1 MKKFAVIM
9 VLLTCGMLVT
19 VFEVAQIKAARVD
32 EHLPIVILKDDAEIG
47 RILKNEDVEIKLV
60 PTKLVPTSSFSNI
73 SEVVGKTLSIG
84 LPSQTILSG
93 EMIDEENYFM
103 PSIGNSITAIKFNPE
118 EVMCWEVT
126 DGEILEIVHVNLDGF
141 LSKIGDVTVKGYY
154 NQNQSIDNES
164 PIYLLVEGKPKI
176 IEAIIKA
183 RGDGRLEAIKN
194 N

>member
-103 PSIGNSITAIKFNPE
+103 PSKGNSITAIKFNPE

>member
-19 VFEVAQIKAARVD
+19 VFEVAQIKSARVD
-32 EHLPIVILKDDAEIG
+32 EHLPIVILKDAAEIG

-103 PSIGNSITAIKFNPE
+103 PSKGNSITAIKFNPE
-118 EVMCWEVT
+118 EDMCREVT

>member
-103 PSIGNSITAIKFNPE
+103 PSNGNSITAIKFNPE

>member
-1 MKKFAVIM
+1 MKRFAVI
-9 VLLTCGMLVT
+9 VILLTCGMLVT
-19 VFEVAQIKAARVD
+19 VLEVAQIQAARID
-32 EHLPIVILKDDAEIG
+32 QHLPIVILKDDAEIG

-60 PTKLVPTSSFSNI
+60 PTELVPASSFSSI

-93 EMIDEENYFM
+93 DMIDEENYFM
-103 PSIGNSITAIKFNPE
+103 PSKGNSITAIKFNPE

-126 DGEILEIVHVNLDGF
+126 DGEILEIIHVNLDGL
-141 LSKIGDVTVKGYY
+141 LSKIGAVTVKGYY
-154 NQNQSIDNES
+154 NQNQSMDNES
-164 PIYLLVEGKPKI
+164 PVYLLVEGKPNI

-183 RGDGRLEAIKN
+183 RGDGRIEAIKN